1 MAQIKDEAIR
11 VLSTAASAKIPFYA
25 QKLVAAQAM
34 HESANFS
41 SNVYQKN
48 RNAFG
53 MKMPSVRKSPY
64 IQGAGT
70 AAPASEGATPY
81 ASYATLEDSV
91 KDVLHLYAYNG
102 VNWSAIKSPA
112 DFAAWLKQKS
122 YYGGDQ
128 LAYTA
133 ALSKWMETMSDI
145 LEPVIVTG
153 KKKIGDLVCSCPHCG
168 AAFSGDIFLF
178 KA

>member
-1 MAQIKDEAIR
+1 MALIKDDAIR

-25 QKLVAAQAM
+25 QKLLAAQAM

-48 RNAFG
+48 KNAFG

-64 IQGAGT
+64 IQGPGT
-70 AAPASEGATPY
+70 AAPASEGTTPY
-81 ASYATLEDSV
+81 ASYASLEDSV

-102 VNWSAIKSPA
+102 INWSAIKSPA
-112 DFAAWLKQKS
+112 DFAMWLKQKS

-128 LAYTA
+128 SVYTA
-133 ALSKWMETMSDI
+133 ALSKWLESMSDI
-145 LEPVIVTG
+145 LEPVTVTG
-153 KKKIGDLVCSCPHCG
+153 KKKIGIMDCYCPYCSR
-168 AAFSGDIFLF
+168 DIRTDVFINS
-178 KA
+178 